1 MDQSFKVCSLSHRT
15 CNKAVPKRR
24 LILERV
30 ISLETI
36 KTAIEWM
43 DILAAS
49 IYCCTSKRTIEMWI
63 KEEGLRISRIRGK
76 RLIKRTWLDEFLEVH
91 EVRLWRT

>member
-1 MDQSFKVCSLSHRT
+1 LKL
-15 CNKAVPKRR
+15 
-24 LILERV
+24 
-30 ISLETI
+30 I
-36 KTAIEWM
+36 KTIVGWM

-91 EVRLWRT
+91 EETKRNDLVDKIVSEVMEDIN